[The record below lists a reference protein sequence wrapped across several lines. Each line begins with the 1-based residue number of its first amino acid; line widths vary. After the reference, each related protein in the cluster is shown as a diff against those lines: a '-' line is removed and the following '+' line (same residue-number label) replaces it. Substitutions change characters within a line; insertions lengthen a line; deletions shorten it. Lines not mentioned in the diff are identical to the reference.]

1 MKKIAFIIASMLA
14 VAAISSCEK
23 AAADSNKEQPQGDSK
38 KTSTKV
44 EIKLTANL
52 NADYFRY
59 ADFQVKYPE
68 GGSVKTENLTA
79 PAADS
84 RSNWTKTLTFTS
96 EADVVF
102 ELVCTPKEVE
112 YETEIK
118 TVSGKD
124 IEYVVFNTNATVK
137 VDIMDYDAAGNALYK
152 ESYGSTLKNVNNMDS
167 NQQVVE
173 THGFGAKE
181 LNYVGLAIKIAGEEK
196 TNFKDRQFKS
206 YRCHYKIVK
215 KSGGLTAEYVED

>member
-1 MKKIAFIIASMLA
+1 MKKIAFIMASMLA

-23 AAADSNKEQPQGDSK
+23 ASVNDNKGQENSSNV
-38 KTSTKV
+38 STKV
-44 EIKLTANL
+44 EIKLTAAF

-68 GGSVKTENLTA
+68 AGSIKTEDLTA

-84 RSNWTKTLTFTS
+84 RSNWTKTLEFTS

-102 ELVCTPKEVE
+102 ELICTPKDVE
-112 YETEIK
+112 YETLVK

-124 IEYVVFNTNATVK
+124 IEYVVFNTNSTVR
-137 VDIMDYDAAGNALYK
+137 VDIMDYNASGKALYK
-152 ESYGSTLKNVNNMDS
+152 EYYGSVLRDVNNMDS
-167 NQQVVE
+167 NNQVIE
-173 THGFGAKE
+173 THGFGATE

-196 TNFKDRQFKS
+196 ANFKDRQLKS

-215 KSGGLTAEYVED
+215 EGKGLTAEYVED